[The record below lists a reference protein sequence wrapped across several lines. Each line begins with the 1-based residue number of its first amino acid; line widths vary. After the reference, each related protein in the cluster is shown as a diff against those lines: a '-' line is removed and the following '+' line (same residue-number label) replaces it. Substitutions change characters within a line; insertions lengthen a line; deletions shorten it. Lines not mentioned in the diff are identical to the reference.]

1 MRNVALAGYG
11 TGILGMDRVLRAME
25 KLENVGIQ
33 EFSIRTDILKTQA
46 RLSYLAGVLP
56 GGNHEP

>member
-1 MRNVALAGYG
+1 
-11 TGILGMDRVLRAME
+11 MDRVLRAME

-33 EFSIRTDILKTQA
+33 EFSIRADILKTQA